1 MFELPLF
8 PLNTVLFPGMP
19 LPLHI
24 FEERYKQ
31 MIKLCIDE
39 QRPFGIVFT
48 SEDEVGLTAQT
59 VSHEFGCT
67 ARILQVQT
75 LADERLLIMTMG
87 DKRFRI
93 VSLNHDKPYLVGNVE
108 LAPLAE
114 NWTDTEANAARRLSS
129 LVAEYL
135 DILSEFGEV
144 TFNTSQL
151 PESPHQLGY
160 LASAFLQLPQ
170 EEKQPLLESPSIAV
184 LLQDLYAIYYRE
196 LALMRTMP
204 KMDQGMFSIS

>member
-1 MFELPLF
+1 
-8 PLNTVLFPGMP
+8 
-19 LPLHI
+19 
-24 FEERYKQ
+24 
-31 MIKLCIDE
+31 MIKLCMDE
-39 QRPFGIVFT
+39 QRPFGIVYT
-48 SEDEVGLTAQT
+48 SEDEVGLGAET
-59 VSHEFGCT
+59 VPYEFGCT
-67 ARILQVQT
+67 ARILQVQA
-75 LADERLLIMTMG
+75 LGDERLLIMTMG
-87 DKRFRI
+87 DERFRI
-93 VSLNHDKPYLVGNVE
+93 VSLKHDKPYLVGNVE

-114 NWTDTEANAARRLSS
+114 SWTASEENAARRLFP

-135 DILSEFGEV
+135 DILSEIGEV

-170 EEKQPLLESPSIAV
+170 EQKQPLLETQSIAT

-204 KMDQGMFSIS
+204 KTDQGLFSLS

>member
-31 MIKLCIDE
+31 MVKLCMDE
-39 QRPFGIVFT
+39 QRPFGIVYT
-48 SEDEVGLTAQT
+48 SDDEVGLTAQS
-59 VSHEFGCT
+59 VPHEVGCT
-67 ARILQVQT
+67 ARILQVQA
-75 LADERLLIMTMG
+75 LGDERLLIMTMG
-87 DKRFRI
+87 DERFRI
-93 VSLNHDKPYLVGNVE
+93 VSLKHDKPYLVGNVQ
-108 LAPLAE
+108 LAPLEE
-114 NWTDTEANAARRLSS
+114 NWTDRSTNAARRLLP

-135 DILSEFGEV
+135 DILSEIGEV

-151 PESPHQLGY
+151 PENPHQLGY

-170 EEKQPLLESPSIAV
+170 GEKQPLLETDSISA
-184 LLQDLYAIYYRE
+184 LLQDLYGIYYRE